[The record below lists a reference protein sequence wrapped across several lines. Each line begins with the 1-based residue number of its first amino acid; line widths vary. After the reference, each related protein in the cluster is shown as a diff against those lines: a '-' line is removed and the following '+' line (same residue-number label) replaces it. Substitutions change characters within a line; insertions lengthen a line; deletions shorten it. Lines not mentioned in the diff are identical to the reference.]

1 VTTRGRARVTGAAGA
16 TTATGVP
23 PERVRVDLGPRSYD
37 VVVGAGILSG
47 LGTALRELGGGR
59 RALLVADSGVAA
71 SYGATVGEALRAA
84 GLEVLAATVP
94 AGERSKSLRQ
104 AERLYD
110 AAIAGGCDRGS
121 WVVAVGG
128 GVVGD
133 LAGFL
138 AATLFRGVALCQVP
152 TTLLALVD
160 SSVGGKVAVNHR
172 LGKNLIGAFHQPR
185 LCWGDVA
192 TLATLPRRELRCGL
206 AEVVKH
212 GVMADARYLDE
223 VERAVPRLLARDPQA
238 LAAAVAGSVR
248 IKAAVVAGDERE
260 ESGARQCLNL
270 GHTVGQA
277 LEAVAGYGRLH
288 HGEAVAV
295 GLVAAGE
302 IALRQGLW
310 SPAEQAR
317 LVRLLRAIG
326 LPTRLPAGTSL
337 EALLA
342 AMVRDKKT
350 RDGQLRWVLP
360 VRTGEVAVGQSV
372 PEATVRAVLA
382 DMEAVA

>member
-1 VTTRGRARVTGAAGA
+1 MA
-16 TTATGVP
+16 TV
-23 PERVRVDLGPRSYD
+23 ERVRVALGERSYD
-37 VVVGAGILSG
+37 VVVGAGILAG
-47 LGTALRELGGGR
+47 LGEALTALGRGR
-59 RALLVADSGVAA
+59 RALVVSDAGVASRYGAPAADSLARAGF
-71 SYGATVGEALRAA
+71 ATVR
-84 GLEVLAATVP
+84 ATVP

-104 AERLYD
+104 AARLYD
-110 AAIAGGCDRGS
+110 AAIAGGLDRGA

-133 LAGFL
+133 LAGFV
-138 AATLFRGVALCQVP
+138 AATLFRGVAFCQVP
-152 TTLLALVD
+152 TTLLAQVD
-160 SSVGGKVAVNHR
+160 ASVGGKVAVNHP

-206 AEVVKH
+206 AEVIKH
-212 GVMADARYLDE
+212 GMMADAAYLDE
-223 VERAVPRLLARDPQA
+223 VEAALPRALAGDPAVLARV
-238 LAAAVAGSVR
+238 VAGSVR

-302 IALRQGLW
+302 IALRQGTGW
-310 SPAEQAR
+310 AARDQER
-317 LVRLLRAIG
+317 LVGLLRAAG
-326 LPTRLPAGTSL
+326 LPTRMPAGIGR
-337 EALLA
+337 EDLLA

-350 RDGQLRWVLP
+350 LAGQLRWVLP
-360 VRTGEVAVGQSV
+360 LRTGAVAVGQLV
-372 PEATVRAVLA
+372 PEPVVREVLA
-382 DMEAVA
+382 DVGAAA